1 VPTRIL
7 ILLTLLVCSLHAL
20 AAVRVDRF
28 ESSVLLGSDGAA
40 LVNETITLA
49 GARPEFVR
57 TIPLRTSGHA
67 DVPLIIRVL
76 QAEDE
81 HGVRLHW
88 NQLRDGDT
96 LTIHLQPRTNVIRLT
111 YLVRN
116 AAVFGADHDEL
127 RWPATDPNLALEAAE
142 VRIALPRTVAGDFK
156 AQAFTTSATNGHAI
170 ALWSSTGALPMQVD
184 SADILTGSPGPLP
197 AGVVITVGAF
207 LHKGVITPPGAITRA
222 GWYVGANRIVLLPLV
237 TLLFMLALRRLRP
250 MVPRSIVAVYEPP
263 ASLTPA
269 EIGTLIDDTVD
280 PRDIAATLADLAVR
294 GFVRFDAITA
304 SDSNDHQPDFKITLL
319 RPQEDWSG
327 LAPHEHI
334 MLFHS
339 FYGGHWTQLSSLKLR
354 FPAIVPLFRNSV
366 MSALQERGFY
376 TWLRFSPWILCQVGF
391 WVMAALL
398 FIAQSTGFA
407 SLFDSPLMALGSAAI
422 SAVIIFVFGGKLSSK
437 SRLGRHV
444 WAEVRGFQ
452 EFLDRVDAD
461 RMQRLTPDLYEK
473 YLPYAMALGV
483 ERGWTAAFDDIAVPV
498 PDWFGSDGGLVD
510 PSKFHDSL
518 HAFVEHTLH
527 EISNRNAPR
536 LATNARSASAN

>member
-7 ILLTLLVCSLHAL
+7 ILLTLLVCSLHAI

-76 QAEDE
+76 DAEDE
-81 HGVRLHW
+81 HGVRLRW
-88 NQLRDGDT
+88 RQRRDGDT
-96 LTIHLQPRTNVIRLT
+96 LTIHLQPRTNVVRLT

-127 RWPATDPNLALEAAE
+127 RWPATDPNLALDAAE
-142 VRIALPRTVAGDFK
+142 VRIALPRTVGDYK
-156 AQAFTTSATNGHAI
+156 AQAFTTSATNGHPV

-197 AGVVITVGAF
+197 DGVVITVSAS
-207 LHKGVITPPGAITRA
+207 LRKGVITPPGSITRA

-250 MVPRSIVAVYEPP
+250 TVPRSVVAVYEPP
-263 ASLTPA
+263 SGLTPA

-294 GFVRFDAITA
+294 GFLRFDAITA
-304 SDSNDHQPDFKITLL
+304 SDSGDHQPDFKITLL
-319 RPQEDWSG
+319 RPQEEWTG
-327 LAPHEHI
+327 LAPHEHT

-354 FPAIVPLFRNSV
+354 FPSIVPLFRDSV
-366 MSALQERGFY
+366 MSALQEKGFY
-376 TWLRFSPWILCQVGF
+376 TWLRFSPWILCQVGLG
-391 WVMAALL
+391 VMAAAV
-398 FIAQSTGFA
+398 IGAQATGFA
-407 SLFDSPLMALGSAAI
+407 SLFDSPSVALASLAI
-422 SAVIIFVFGGKLSSK
+422 SAVIIFALGGKLSSK

-483 ERGWTAAFDDIAVPV
+483 ERGWTSAFDGIAVPV

-527 EISNRNAPR
+527 EFSNRNAPR
-536 LATNARSASAN
+536 LDTNARSASAN